1 MGINNNTVLVI
12 NDSGYYYLQMI
23 KEIRTKEHLFL
34 ALEKD
39 TFINECLEQHGYW
52 EKPTIDV
59 CKEHLKSDS
68 YVIEVGAHIGSHTVI
83 LSDICKD
90 GVVYSFEL
98 QKLIFQLLN
107 ANLLL
112 NTCGNVFSYMEAV
125 SDENKIDYIG
135 EVDYKNM
142 KKFNSGLGSLEK
154 VRKHEGYPINTV
166 SLDVKFSKIKK
177 LDLIKIDAEGHEVPI
192 LKGAKELIKKFKPLI
207 LTEFDVNNKQE
218 LIDLL
223 PEYNFEDIS
232 YNYELDNLTY
242 RNLMFKGTPR

>member
-1 MGINNNTVLVI
+1 
-12 NDSGYYYLQMI
+12 MI

-59 CKEHLKSDS
+59 CREYLKNDS

-83 LSDICKD
+83 LSELCKD
-90 GVVYSFEL
+90 GIVYSFEL

-112 NTCGNVFSYMEAV
+112 NTCKNVYTYMEAV
-125 SDENKIDYIG
+125 SDENKIEYIG
-135 EVDYKNM
+135 EIAYEKM
-142 KKFNSGLGSLEK
+142 LKFNSGLGSLDK
-154 VRKHEGYPINTV
+154 VRNYEGYPINTI
-166 SLDVKFSKIKK
+166 SLDAKFSKIKK
-177 LDLIKIDAEGHEVPI
+177 LNLIKIDAEGHEVPI

-223 PEYNFEDIS
+223 PEYKFEDIS

-242 RNLMFKGTPR
+242 RNLMFKGTPK